1 MQLEA
6 RLRAFAALARRG
18 SFSAAAEELVIS
30 QPAVSKHVAELEAEL
45 GTRLVIRGSRRIR
58 LTPAGEFV
66 ADHVERAEALVAQ
79 AARGARSLAG
89 AETGRLAIAT
99 SGTGMYLAVDAIAE
113 FHAAHPRVDLDVQ
126 IGTSEPIVEL
136 VRAHRAEL
144 AIVGGF
150 TAARDVES
158 ETLVE
163 DDIVVV
169 ATPGMARSRPTL
181 RDLERLTWISR
192 EEGSST
198 RAAFEAAWRDLG
210 ITPSGRISLP
220 SWEAVKLAV
229 AKGAGVSGMS
239 RYAVTTELA
248 AGTLA
253 ILRVPGWRVRRHFS
267 LVHARDIPLSPP
279 AERFRAILLNELRKV
294 PGPTARRTPRGGA
307 LRSSAKPRRA
317 RSGGQKAPLTA

>member
-18 SFSAAAEELVIS
+18 SFSSAAEELVIS

-45 GTRLVIRGSRRIR
+45 GTQLVIRGSRRSQ

-89 AETGRLAIAT
+89 AETGRLAIGT
-99 SGTGMYLAVDAIAE
+99 SGTGMYLAIDAIAA
-113 FHAAHPRVDLDVQ
+113 FHTAHPRVELDVQ

-150 TAARDVES
+150 TAASDVES
-158 ETLVE
+158 EMLLQ

-169 ATPGMARSRPTL
+169 AAPPMARSRPTL

-192 EEGSST
+192 EEGS
-198 RAAFEAAWRDLG
+198 
-210 ITPSGRISLP
+210 
-220 SWEAVKLAV
+220 
-229 AKGAGVSGMS
+229 
-239 RYAVTTELA
+239 A
-248 AGTLA
+248 AGGT
-253 ILRVPGWRVRRHFS
+253 
-267 LVHARDIPLSPP
+267 
-279 AERFRAILLNELRKV
+279 
-294 PGPTARRTPRGGA
+294 
-307 LRSSAKPRRA
+307 
-317 RSGGQKAPLTA
+317 

>member
-18 SFSAAAEELVIS
+18 SFSAAADELVIS

-45 GTRLVIRGSRRIR
+45 GTPLVVRGSRRIR

-79 AARGARSLAG
+79 AGRGARSLAG

-99 SGTGMYLAVDAIAE
+99 SGTGMYLAIGAISE
-113 FHAAHPRVDLDVQ
+113 FHAAHPRVELDVQ

-169 ATPGMARSRPTL
+169 AAPAVARSRPAL
-181 RDLERLTWISR
+181 RDLEKLTWISR

-210 ITPSGRISLP
+210 ITPTGRISLP

-229 AKGAGVSGMS
+229 ARGAGVSGIS
-239 RYAVTTELA
+239 RHAIATEVA

-253 ILRVPGWRVRRHFS
+253 VLRVPGWRVRRHFS

-279 AERFRAILLNELRKV
+279 AERFRSILIAALRGLAGAA
-294 PGPTARRTPRGGA
+294 PAPRAGPRKRS
-307 LRSSAKPRRA
+307 LRSSAKARRS
-317 RSGGQKAPLTA
+317 RSAP

>member
-18 SFSAAAEELVIS
+18 SFSSAAEELVIS

-45 GTRLVIRGSRRIR
+45 GTQLVIRGPRRIR

-99 SGTGMYLAVDAIAE
+99 SGTGMYLAVDAIAA

-136 VRAHRAEL
+136 VRAHRVEL

-150 TAARDVES
+150 TAAWDVES
-158 ETLVE
+158 EVLLE
-163 DDIVVV
+163 DDIVIV
-169 ATPGMARSRPTL
+169 AAPSLAKSRPNL

-210 ITPSGRISLP
+210 ITPAQRISLP
-220 SWEAVKLAV
+220 SWEAVKLTV
-229 AKGAGVSGMS
+229 AKGGGVTGIS
-239 RYAVTTELA
+239 RFAIAPELA
-248 AGTLA
+248 GGTLA
-253 ILRVPGWRVRRHFS
+253 IVKVPGWRVRRHFS

-279 AERFRAILLNELRKV
+279 AERFRAILLSEL
-294 PGPTARRTPRGGA
+294 GNLARGA
-307 LRSSAKPRRA
+307 RAGRARARPPMPAGRPRRA
-317 RSGGQKAPLTA
+317 ARTR

>member
-30 QPAVSKHVAELEAEL
+30 QPAVSKHVADLEAEL
-45 GTRLVIRGSRRIR
+45 GTQLVIRGARRIR

-79 AARGARSLAG
+79 AGRGARSLAG

-99 SGTGMYLAVDAIAE
+99 SGTGMYLAISAIAA

-136 VRAHRAEL
+136 VRAHRVEL

-158 ETLVE
+158 ETLIE
-163 DDIVVV
+163 DDIAVV
-169 ATPGMARSRPTL
+169 AAPAVARSRPTL

-210 ITPSGRISLP
+210 ITPTQRISLP
-220 SWEAVKLAV
+220 SWEAVKLTV
-229 AKGAGVSGMS
+229 AKGGGVTGIS
-239 RYAVTTELA
+239 RYAVLPEIA
-248 AGTLA
+248 AGTLG
-253 ILRVPGWRVRRHFS
+253 IVKVPGWRVRRHFS

-279 AERFRAILLNELRKV
+279 AERFRSILLSELRNLASEAPV
-294 PGPTARRTPRGGA
+294 RRGRSRPPTKAAR
-307 LRSSAKPRRA
+307 PRRA
-317 RSGGQKAPLTA
+317 ARTR

>member
-45 GTRLVIRGSRRIR
+45 GTQLVIRGSRRIR

-66 ADHVERAEALVAQ
+66 ADHVEQAEALVAQ

-99 SGTGMYLAVDAIAE
+99 SGTGMYLAIDAIAA
-113 FHAAHPRVDLDVQ
+113 FHVAHPRVELDVQ
-126 IGTSEPIVEL
+126 IGTSEPMVEL

-150 TAARDVES
+150 TAARDVDS
-158 ETLVE
+158 EALVE
-163 DDIVVV
+163 DDIAIV
-169 ATPGMARSRPTL
+169 AAPTVARAKPTL
-181 RDLERLTWISR
+181 RDLEGLTWISR

-210 ITPSGRISLP
+210 ITPAQRISLP
-220 SWEAVKLAV
+220 SWEAVKLTV
-229 AKGAGVSGMS
+229 AKGGGVTGIS
-239 RYAVTTELA
+239 RYAVVPELA

-253 ILRVPGWRVRRHFS
+253 VVKVRGWRVRRHFS
-267 LVHARDIPLSPP
+267 LVHARDIPLSPT
-279 AERFRAILLNELRKV
+279 AERFRTILLSELPKLASATSGRRSRERPRTRV
-294 PGPTARRTPRGGA
+294 AR
-307 LRSSAKPRRA
+307 PRRVA
-317 RSGGQKAPLTA
+317 RSH

>member
-18 SFSAAAEELVIS
+18 SFSAAGEELVIS
-30 QPAVSKHVAELEAEL
+30 QPAVSKHIAELEAEL
-45 GTRLVIRGSRRIR
+45 GTQLVIRGSRRIR

-99 SGTGMYLAVDAIAE
+99 SGTGMYLAIDAIAA
-113 FHAAHPRVDLDVQ
+113 FHAAHPRVELDVQ

-150 TAARDVES
+150 TAARDLDS

-163 DDIVVV
+163 DDIAIV
-169 ATPGMARSRPTL
+169 AAPAVARAKPTL
-181 RDLERLTWISR
+181 RDLEALTWISR

-210 ITPSGRISLP
+210 ITPAQRISLP
-220 SWEAVKLAV
+220 SWEAVKLTV
-229 AKGAGVSGMS
+229 AKGAGVTGIS
-239 RYAVTTELA
+239 RYAVMPELA

-253 ILRVPGWRVRRHFS
+253 IVKVPGWRVRRHFS
-267 LVHARDIPLSPP
+267 LIHSRDIPLSPP
-279 AERFRAILLNELRKV
+279 AERFRAILLSELSKLA
-294 PGPTARRTPRGGA
+294 GAASGRR
-307 LRSSAKPRRA
+307 SRA
-317 RSGGQKAPLTA
+317 RPPTKAARPRPVARTR

>member
-18 SFSAAAEELVIS
+18 SFSGAAEELVIS

-45 GTRLVIRGSRRIR
+45 GTQLVIRGPRRIR
-58 LTPAGEFV
+58 LTLAGEFV
-66 ADHVERAEALVAQ
+66 ADHVERADALVAQ

-89 AETGRLAIAT
+89 AETGRLAVAT
-99 SGTGMYLAVDAIAE
+99 SGTGMYLAVDAIAA

-169 ATPGMARSRPTL
+169 ASPAIARSRPSL

-198 RAAFEAAWRDLG
+198 RATFEAAWRDLG
-210 ITPSGRISLP
+210 ISPAGRIALP

-229 AKGAGVSGMS
+229 AHGAGVSGIS
-239 RYAVTTELA
+239 RYAVVTELV

-253 ILRVPGWRVRRHFS
+253 IVRVPGWRVRRHFS

-279 AERFRAILLNELRKV
+279 AERFRAILLSRLPMLASAASVRRARGR
-294 PGPTARRTPRGGA
+294 PPRTAAR
-307 LRSSAKPRRA
+307 PRRA
-317 RSGGQKAPLTA
+317 ARGR

>member
-18 SFSAAAEELVIS
+18 SFSAAGEELVIS

-45 GTRLVIRGSRRIR
+45 GTQLVIRGPRRIR

-79 AARGARSLAG
+79 AGRGARSLAG
-89 AETGRLAIAT
+89 AETGRLAVAT
-99 SGTGMYLAVDAIAE
+99 SGTGMYLAVAAIAE

-169 ATPGMARSRPTL
+169 AAPGMARSRQIG
-181 RDLERLTWISR
+181 RASCRERGEVHS
-192 EEGSST
+192 
-198 RAAFEAAWRDLG
+198 DD
-210 ITPSGRISLP
+210 
-220 SWEAVKLAV
+220 
-229 AKGAGVSGMS
+229 
-239 RYAVTTELA
+239 
-248 AGTLA
+248 GT
-253 ILRVPGWRVRRHFS
+253 
-267 LVHARDIPLSPP
+267 
-279 AERFRAILLNELRKV
+279 
-294 PGPTARRTPRGGA
+294 
-307 LRSSAKPRRA
+307 
-317 RSGGQKAPLTA
+317 

>member
-45 GTRLVIRGSRRIR
+45 GTQLVIRGPRRIR

-99 SGTGMYLAVDAIAE
+99 SGTGMYLAVDAIAA
-113 FHAAHPRVDLDVQ
+113 FHAAHSRVELDVQ
-126 IGTSEPIVEL
+126 IGTSEPMVEL

-158 ETLVE
+158 ETLLE
-163 DDIVVV
+163 DDIVIRRAV
-169 ATPGMARSRPTL
+169 APDPSRPRAAHVDLARGRIVHPRGVRGGVARSRHHAGGTDLAAVVGGGEARGREGRRRQRDKPL
-181 RDLERLTWISR
+181 RGDDRARGRDAHDREDPRLA
-192 EEGSST
+192 
-198 RAAFEAAWRDLG
+198 RATALLVGPRARD
-210 ITPSGRISLP
+210 T
-220 SWEAVKLAV
+220 A
-229 AKGAGVSGMS
+229 
-239 RYAVTTELA
+239 LA
-248 AGTLA
+248 AGRA
-253 ILRVPGWRVRRHFS
+253 
-267 LVHARDIPLSPP
+267 LSGDP
-279 AERFRAILLNELRKV
+279 
-294 PGPTARRTPRGGA
+294 ARRGAEPRDRGIEADAAAWEG
-307 LRSSAKPRRA
+307 RA
-317 RSGGQKAPLTA
+317 